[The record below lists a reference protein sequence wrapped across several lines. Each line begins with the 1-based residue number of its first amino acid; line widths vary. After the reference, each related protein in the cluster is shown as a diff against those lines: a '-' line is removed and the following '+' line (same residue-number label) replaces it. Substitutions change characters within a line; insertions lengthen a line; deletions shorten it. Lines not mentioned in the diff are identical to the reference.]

1 MCPKLDDARHRGFI
15 FAALCQ
21 CCSQSSS
28 KYTNGRWPRIGHI
41 LKQSLLRDLN
51 ALGAMQA
58 PIILKE
64 LRRGGATFVASSESG
79 KFKVYQVHQVH
90 LLNNVNPGL
99 SEQLTSIFWKLESG
113 HRQSGFWLGGDG
125 IPRSGMC
132 VLLFCGEGGGEEW
145 SGRHNLDNTLL

>member
-15 FAALCQ
+15 FCSVSVLLTILEQIYKPKMAKDWTYFKAEFAAR
-21 CCSQSSS
+21 SQRPGCHASSNHFERIE
-28 KYTNGRWPRIGHI
+28 KGR
-41 LKQSLLRDLN
+41 D
-51 ALGAMQA
+51 
-58 PIILKE
+58 
-64 LRRGGATFVASSESG
+64 TFVASSESG